1 MRRLLFVIAAVALAA
16 CAPQSGSAPDEAA
29 MIEGARALD
38 QEFQAAFNRGDAAGV
53 SAVYRC
59 PAGGTRRAVVSGPS
73 LVGVAF
79 LPGGDLV
86 AATADTLYRFPSIP

>member
-1 MRRLLFVIAAVALAA
+1 
-16 CAPQSGSAPDEAA
+16 
-29 MIEGARALD
+29 
-38 QEFQAAFNRGDAAGV
+38 V
-53 SAVYRC
+53 SAIYRC

-86 AATADTLYRFPSIP
+86 AATADTLYRFPSIS